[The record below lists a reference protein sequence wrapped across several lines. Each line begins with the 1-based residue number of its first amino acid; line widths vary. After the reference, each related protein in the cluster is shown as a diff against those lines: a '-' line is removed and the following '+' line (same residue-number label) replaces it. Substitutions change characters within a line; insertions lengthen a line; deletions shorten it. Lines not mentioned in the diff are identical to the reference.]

1 MPAASGS
8 SILHTLRSIFF
19 PSANRAS
26 FSNSIA
32 FIGTFSPTRRVPPFP
47 GAIYS
52 LPMRGDCESFQASAC
67 SLPPPPTNKT
77 SMRFI
82 VRYWRATE
90 YQPDAAQPQFCSEGF
105 VMARKTNVCVR
116 VIGVTE
122 YRVQTW
128 GWAACFIPTSRLHPL
143 QYRPRREIRSP
154 PPRSRPRILASSS
167 PCRTHCDTSYI
178 LKNTRLSNVE
188 HAHMASHNRR
198 RPRRMGAMCA
208 RILPLAS
215 RYSIE
220 PLFVRKMLETHLC
233 ITRTSIVGA
242 WLSRCASLK
251 ITRLWRGRVLTHIE
265 TFSGRSAQQC
275 PDRCA
280 GITLPYNVAML
291 PDDPIERHF
300 RFAPA
305 QHVAL
310 RRLKLATIRD
320 LLYHFPSRYEAAG
333 ASGEAARLV
342 PGAKVT
348 LVGSLSKLKARKL
361 WKSRRNVTE
370 GWF

>member
-154 PPRSRPRILASSS
+154 PPRSRPRSLASSS

-208 RILPLAS
+208 RIMPLAS

-233 ITRTSIVGA
+233 ITRTLTCVLLLFCPTNCAYSSVRTRI
-242 WLSRCASLK
+242 WLCRCIFVLPRK
-251 ITRLWRGRVLTHIE
+251 TR
-265 TFSGRSAQQC
+265 
-275 PDRCA
+275 
-280 GITLPYNVAML
+280 
-291 PDDPIERHF
+291 
-300 RFAPA
+300 
-305 QHVAL
+305 
-310 RRLKLATIRD
+310 
-320 LLYHFPSRYEAAG
+320 
-333 ASGEAARLV
+333 
-342 PGAKVT
+342 
-348 LVGSLSKLKARKL
+348 RK
-361 WKSRRNVTE
+361 
-370 GWF
+370 